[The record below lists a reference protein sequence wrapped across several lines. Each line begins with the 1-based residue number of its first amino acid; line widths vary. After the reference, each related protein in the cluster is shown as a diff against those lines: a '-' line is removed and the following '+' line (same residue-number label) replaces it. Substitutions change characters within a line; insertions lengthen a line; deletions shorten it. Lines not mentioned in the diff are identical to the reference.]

1 MDPLRHEI
9 LGTSPEGTV
18 HSLENDSGVGKPSP
32 DCFPTGISESHVLHI
47 WWENVQIRIL
57 VLVTDL
63 LLINVS

>member
-1 MDPLRHEI
+1 MRF
-9 LGTSPEGTV
+9 
-18 HSLENDSGVGKPSP
+18 LEQVQREQFIVLKTRYDSGVGKPSP